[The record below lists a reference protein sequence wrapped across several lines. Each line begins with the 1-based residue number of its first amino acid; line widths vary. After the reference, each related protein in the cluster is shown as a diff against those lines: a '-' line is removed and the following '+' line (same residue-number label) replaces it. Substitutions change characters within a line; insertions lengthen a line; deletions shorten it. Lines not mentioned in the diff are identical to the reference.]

1 YLFLLCW
8 LSPLFPW
15 RHRLGKS
22 KVLPCHTG
30 EADIYVLIDGSTSI
44 YPVDFGDIKK
54 FLKEVIKMFNI
65 GLNKVRFGAVQ
76 FSHSRSL
83 EFELDEYSKRDD
95 LETAID
101 NIRQIYGNT
110 YIGEALTFMQPLFKK
125 AREQRAGRVPCH
137 LIVLTDG
144 KSHDS
149 VKESAER
156 LRSEMV
162 NIYAIG
168 VKDADEAQLLEIA
181 GSKSRTYFVQE
192 FDSLKNIKNE
202 IVQGILSCNSCG
214 THTSSSPVIPV
225 LSPSGSSC
233 TQLGYRD
240 SSAVDS
246 PGSCCDTQ
254 VTSLPHFYL
263 DYTNINMFSSI
274 ACKEMTADIMFLVDS
289 SGSIGLENFSKMKN
303 FMRELVNK
311 SDISRDRVQVGVV
324 QFSDIKKEEF
334 QLNQYSS
341 KSDIFSAIDKMSL
354 IGETTLTG
362 GALTFVADY
371 FRHPKGARP
380 AVRKIL
386 ILITDGEARDAVESP
401 AKALRD
407 QGVVIYSVGV
417 FNANKTQL
425 EEISG
430 KHELVFY
437 IENFDILKESIQAEE
452 TKNTDTTL
460 PPPRVEK
467 ILFPDWSSGQV
478 IQVRETLTL
487 SYLFMTAP
495 QPPYHATQTNMSGS
509 AQRQTHCC
517 IHAAVLPHGATAF
530 PPTAPAF
537 QI

>member
-1 YLFLLCW
+1 RNWRGGQSMWSLMLLT
-8 LSPLFPW
+8 W
-15 RHRLGKS
+15 RC
-22 KVLPCHTG
+22 VDTE

-76 FSHSRSL
+76 FSQSRSL

-202 IVQGILSCNSCG
+202 IVQGICSGEGKGNFDFCPLNSEG
-214 THTSSSPVIPV
+214 KQMQATFSSSER
-225 LSPSGSSC
+225 C
-233 TQLGYRD
+233 
-240 SSAVDS
+240 
-246 PGSCCDTQ
+246 Q
-254 VTSLPHFYL
+254 VGVS
-263 DYTNINMFSSI
+263 
-274 ACKEMTADIMFLVDS
+274 DIMFLVDS
-289 SGSIGLENFSKMKN
+289 SGSIGPENFSKMKN

-371 FRHPKGARP
+371 FRPPKGARP

-437 IENFDILKESIQAEE
+437 IENFDILKHIEDEIIFGICTPHEG
-452 TKNTDTTL
+452 
-460 PPPRVEK
+460 K
-467 ILFPDWSSGQV
+467 IW
-478 IQVRETLTL
+478 LTVPGGL
-487 SYLFMTAP
+487 SY
-495 QPPYHATQTNMSGS
+495 
-509 AQRQTHCC
+509 
-517 IHAAVLPHGATAF
+517 
-530 PPTAPAF
+530 
-537 QI
+537 

>member
-15 RHRLGKS
+15 RHRLG
-22 KVLPCHTG
+22 
-30 EADIYVLIDGSTSI
+30 IDLT
-44 YPVDFGDIKK
+44 DFGDIKK

-76 FSHSRSL
+76 FSHNRRL

-125 AREQRAGRVPCH
+125 ARKQRAGSVPCH

-144 KSHDS
+144 ESHDS

-168 VKDADEAQLLEIA
+168 VKDANEAHRACGRSAAPVAPVELLQLCLREVHRSHA
-181 GSKSRTYFVQE
+181 SSRLFACRH
-192 FDSLKNIKNE
+192 D
-202 IVQGILSCNSCG
+202 C
-214 THTSSSPVIPV
+214 SSSTGAADLQTLRSTARNLSIHPSIPDHTVPVKSIN
-225 LSPSGSSC
+225 LFLMYS
-233 TQLGYRD
+233 
-240 SSAVDS
+240 
-246 PGSCCDTQ
+246 
-254 VTSLPHFYL
+254 L

-274 ACKEMTADIMFLVDS
+274 ACEEMTADIMFLVDS
-289 SGSIGLENFSKMKN
+289 SGSIGPENFSKMKN

-311 SDISRDRVQVGVV
+311 SDIGPDRVQVGVV

-354 IGETTLTG
+354 IGKTTLTG

-371 FRHPKGARP
+371 FRPLKGARP

-386 ILITDGEARDAVESP
+386 ILITDGEAQDAVESP

-407 QGVVIYSVGV
+407 EGVVIYSVGV

-437 IENFDILKESIQAEE
+437 VENFDILKHIEDEIIFGICTPPEG
-452 TKNTDTTL
+452 KN
-460 PPPRVEK
+460 
-467 ILFPDWSSGQV
+467 F
-478 IQVRETLTL
+478 TL
-487 SYLFMTAP
+487 S
-495 QPPYHATQTNMSGS
+495 
-509 AQRQTHCC
+509 R
-517 IHAAVLPHGATAF
+517 
-530 PPTAPAF
+530 
-537 QI
+537 

>member
-15 RHRLGKS
+15 RHRLG
-22 KVLPCHTG
+22 
-30 EADIYVLIDGSTSI
+30 IDLT
-44 YPVDFGDIKK
+44 DFGDIKK

-76 FSHSRSL
+76 FSHNRRL

-125 AREQRAGRVPCH
+125 ARKQRAGSVPCH

-144 KSHDS
+144 ESHDS

-168 VKDADEAQLLEIA
+168 VKDANEAQLLEIA
-181 GSKSRTYFVQE
+181 GSKSRTFFVQE

-202 IVQGILSCNSCG
+202 IVQGILAQTSKRKLYLSCVLSCNSCG
-214 THTSSSPVIPV
+214 THTSSSPVIPAEH
-225 LSPSGSSC
+225 SPIH
-233 TQLGYRD
+233 
-240 SSAVDS
+240 
-246 PGSCCDTQ
+246 PP
-254 VTSLPHFYL
+254 TSLFPHLPSTARNLSIHPSIPDHTVPVKSINLFLMYSL

-274 ACKEMTADIMFLVDS
+274 ACEEMTADIMFLVDS
-289 SGSIGLENFSKMKN
+289 SGSIGPENFSKMKN

-311 SDISRDRVQVGVV
+311 SDIGPDRVQVGVV

-354 IGETTLTG
+354 IGKTTLTG

-371 FRHPKGARP
+371 FRPLKGARP

-386 ILITDGEARDAVESP
+386 ILITDGEAQDAVESP

-407 QGVVIYSVGV
+407 EGVVIYSVGV

-437 IENFDILKESIQAEE
+437 VENFDILKHIEDEIIFGICTPPEG
-452 TKNTDTTL
+452 KN
-460 PPPRVEK
+460 
-467 ILFPDWSSGQV
+467 F
-478 IQVRETLTL
+478 TL
-487 SYLFMTAP
+487 S
-495 QPPYHATQTNMSGS
+495 
-509 AQRQTHCC
+509 R
-517 IHAAVLPHGATAF
+517 
-530 PPTAPAF
+530 
-537 QI
+537 

>member
-1 YLFLLCW
+1 RNWRGGQSMWSLMLLT
-8 LSPLFPW
+8 W
-15 RHRLGKS
+15 RC
-22 KVLPCHTG
+22 VDTE

-76 FSHSRSL
+76 FSQSRSL

-214 THTSSSPVIPV
+214 THTSSSPVIPH
-225 LSPSGSSC
+225 P
-233 TQLGYRD
+233 
-240 SSAVDS
+240 
-246 PGSCCDTQ
+246 PIHPP
-254 VTSLPHFYL
+254 TSLFPHLPSTARNLSIHPSIPDHAVPVKSINLFLMYSL

-289 SGSIGLENFSKMKN
+289 SGSIGPENFSKMKN

-371 FRHPKGARP
+371 FRPPKGARP

-437 IENFDILKESIQAEE
+437 IENFDILKHIEDEIIFGICTPHEG
-452 TKNTDTTL
+452 
-460 PPPRVEK
+460 K
-467 ILFPDWSSGQV
+467 IW
-478 IQVRETLTL
+478 LTVPGGL
-487 SYLFMTAP
+487 SY
-495 QPPYHATQTNMSGS
+495 
-509 AQRQTHCC
+509 
-517 IHAAVLPHGATAF
+517 
-530 PPTAPAF
+530 
-537 QI
+537 